1 MHTARIVVKVEDNKG
16 EEKFISE
23 EKARAKQKFFK
34 IGRSNTRY
42 NSIVKTLYGSSE
54 DLKA

>member
-42 NSIVKTLYGSSE
+42 NSIVKTLYGS
-54 DLKA
+54 